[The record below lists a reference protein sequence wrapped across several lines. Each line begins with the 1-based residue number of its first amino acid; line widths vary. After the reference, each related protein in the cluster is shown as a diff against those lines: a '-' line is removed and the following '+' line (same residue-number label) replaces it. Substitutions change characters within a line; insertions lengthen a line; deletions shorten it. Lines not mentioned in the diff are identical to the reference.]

1 MVNEAK
7 KVKPS
12 LGNVN
17 STQTEVDYD
26 NLTDDQWAKLPKE
39 KRNELLGL

>member
-7 KVKPS
+7 KVKPN

-17 STQTEVDYD
+17 STSTEVDYD
-26 NLTDDQWAKLPKE
+26 TLSDDQWAKLPEE

>member
-7 KVKPS
+7 KVKPN

-17 STQTEVDYD
+17 SSSTEIDYD
-26 NLTDDQWAKLPKE
+26 NLTDDQWAKLPEE
-39 KRNELLGL
+39 KRNELLEL